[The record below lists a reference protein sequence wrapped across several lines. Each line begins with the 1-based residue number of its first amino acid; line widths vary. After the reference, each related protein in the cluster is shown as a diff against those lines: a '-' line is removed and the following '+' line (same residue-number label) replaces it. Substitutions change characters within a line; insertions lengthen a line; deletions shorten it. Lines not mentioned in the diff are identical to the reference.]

1 MAITIKAAGI
11 GYHKSENFATA
22 TPCLGFIEVSKSDH
36 VTFGGNQMSSFQNHW
51 FSILAMLACHPLI
64 FFLAS
69 YLSFLFDLLMRSCK
83 CNLMCCGP
91 SSVLCLLDL
100 LAGLLLLCCNVCHQ
114 TIVPV
119 YGYFEKSQIF
129 LKKCLVNF
137 EKKSLMRKVKI
148 DFWHFKKISIDFLNI
163 FW

>member
-51 FSILAMLACHPLI
+51 FSMLAMLACHPLI
-64 FFLAS
+64 FLAS

-100 LAGLLLLCCNVCHQ
+100 LDFYCCVVMCVTRPLCQCMATLKRANFFSKNAWLFLEKES
-114 TIVPV
+114 
-119 YGYFEKSQIF
+119 FEEESQ
-129 LKKCLVNF
+129 
-137 EKKSLMRKVKI
+137 
-148 DFWHFKKISIDFLNI
+148 
-163 FW
+163 